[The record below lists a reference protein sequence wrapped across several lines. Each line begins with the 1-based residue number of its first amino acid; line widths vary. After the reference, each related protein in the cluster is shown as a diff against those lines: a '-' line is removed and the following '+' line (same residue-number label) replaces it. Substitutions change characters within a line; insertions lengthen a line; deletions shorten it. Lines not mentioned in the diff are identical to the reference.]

1 MIESVVA
8 TISPNRIQHYKK
20 PAPAVQSPPPG
31 PPAPPVRRR
40 RGWARW
46 LDLLLPAPCAGC
58 GAGLRGAPNPWFCE
72 RCWGALPTFSGPVCD
87 RCGVPFAAPE
97 SVFAGLAFMCGTCMT
112 KAPPFE
118 LARALGPYDGVL
130 AVAVKMLKYGGQ
142 TGLAPVLVD
151 RLDSQALQAHPP
163 EVWDVD
169 GVVPVP
175 LHVRRLRA
183 RGYNQAARLAR
194 ALARRIDR
202 PLVED
207 VLARVVPTA
216 PQVGQNHAAR
226 ARNVRDA
233 FRVERPDRVAG
244 RTLLLVDDVITTG
257 ATARACARAL
267 RRAGADRV
275 YVWTVARQ
283 GPERPA

>member
-1 MIESVVA
+1 
-8 TISPNRIQHYKK
+8 
-20 PAPAVQSPPPG
+20 
-31 PPAPPVRRR
+31 
-40 RGWARW
+40 
-46 LDLLLPAPCAGC
+46 L
-58 GAGLRGAPNPWFCE
+58 
-72 RCWGALPTFSGPVCD
+72 LPTFSEPVCD

-118 LARALGPYDGVL
+118 LARALGPYDGTL
-130 AVAVKMLKYGGQ
+130 AEAVKLLKYAGQ

-151 RLDSQALQAHPP
+151 RLDPQAHPP

-169 GVVPVP
+169 AVIPVP
-175 LHVRRLRA
+175 LHVHRLRA

-202 PLVED
+202 PLADD
-207 VLARVVPTA
+207 VLARVVATA
-216 PQVGQNHAAR
+216 PQVGQDHAAR
-226 ARNVRDA
+226 ARNVRNA
-233 FRVERPDRVAG
+233 FRVERPDRVRG

-257 ATARACARAL
+257 ATAQACARAL
-267 RRAGADRV
+267 RRAGAVRV

-283 GPERPA
+283 GPERTA